1 MNNKNDLYL
10 EYEGKVI
17 QKLPEGYFKI
27 EVMKG
32 AVKLITASIANSLK
46 RTNRRWKK
54 IAEGDK
60 VKVKIPLGD
69 LTKGRI
75 IELLD

>member
-1 MNNKNDLYL
+1 MNNKKDLYL

-17 QKLPEGYFKI
+17 QKLPEGYFKV

-32 AVKLITASIANSLK
+32 VVKLITASIANRLK
-46 RTNRRWKK
+46 STNRRWKK

>member
-1 MNNKNDLYL
+1 MNNKKDLYL

-17 QKLPEGYFKI
+17 QKLPEGYFKV

-32 AVKLITASIANSLK
+32 VVKLITASIANRLK

>member
-1 MNNKNDLYL
+1 MDNKNDLYL

-17 QKLPEGYFKI
+17 QKLPKGYFKV

-32 AVKLITASIANSLK
+32 VVKLITASIANRLK
-46 RTNRRWKK
+46 ATNRRWKK

>member
-17 QKLPEGYFKI
+17 QKLPEGYFKV

-32 AVKLITASIANSLK
+32 VVKLITASIANRLK
-46 RTNRRWKK
+46 STNRRWKK

>member
-1 MNNKNDLYL
+1 MNKNNLYL
-10 EYEGKVI
+10 EYEGKVV
-17 QKLPEGYFKI
+17 QKLPAGYFNV

-32 AVKLITASIANSLK
+32 VVGSITASVANRLK
-46 RTNRRWKK
+46 STNRRWKR

-60 VKVKIPLGD
+60 VKVRIPFGD
-69 LTKGRI
+69 LTKGWI